1 VVGVIQREPR
11 RLPRLG
17 CRRLRGRCRR
27 VAWLEESVSAIATY
41 LVAALVGY
49 AFVGLIALAVHAIR
63 TTEPTKEES

>member
-1 VVGVIQREPR
+1 
-11 RLPRLG
+11 
-17 CRRLRGRCRR
+17 